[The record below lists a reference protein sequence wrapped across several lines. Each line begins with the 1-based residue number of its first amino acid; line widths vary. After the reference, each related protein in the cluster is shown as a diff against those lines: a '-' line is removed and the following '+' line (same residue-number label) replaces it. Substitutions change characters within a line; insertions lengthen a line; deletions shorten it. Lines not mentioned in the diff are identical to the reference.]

1 MQGTNKIVVFSSW
14 VRAMM
19 SSTHSVLFKSV
30 PYLEFGI
37 SFKIYFQ
44 VNRRNQ
50 DYCILFFLLYLF
62 FPDEFGE
69 KFDTS
74 NRLEGSGCFFLINEL
89 DSSLEIP

>member
-50 DYCILFFLLYLF
+50 DYCILFFCFNSSFQMNLVKSLIRATDLREVDVF
-62 FPDEFGE
+62 FW
-69 KFDTS
+69 
-74 NRLEGSGCFFLINEL
+74 
-89 DSSLEIP
+89 